1 LQGTQLNGNIIFTT
15 KLNNISPTV
24 FGYLGNVTSDIQSQL
39 GTCVKT
45 WTVVNTTTNTLATG
59 SSTNVSISSNVAST
73 TQNLNM
79 TLHSIFLKVTKE
91 ILVLK
96 GPKDRKEI
104 QVQKVIQS
112 LKDLPENMVLHWMQ
126 VILLVYWVLGWMQHS

>member
-1 LQGTQLNGNIIFTT
+1 MQGTQLNGNIIFTT

-59 SSTNVSISSNVAST
+59 SSTNV
-73 TQNLNM
+73 
-79 TLHSIFLKVTKE
+79 TKE